1 MPQVSVTIAGR
12 LYRMACGEGEE
23 AHIEGLAATLDGRIE
38 EMRTAFGEIG
48 DMRLHVMAAL
58 TIADELSEAKR
69 ALARLENEVAT
80 LKDAVGAGDERIGVI
95 EERLAEAVSTLAE
108 RVERVTK
115 SLTPPAQPSQPG

>member
-23 AHIEGLAATLDGRIE
+23 EHIEQLAASLDRRIE

-69 ALARLENEVAT
+69 GLERLEGEVAA
-80 LKDAVGAGDERIGVI
+80 LKEAVGAGDERLGDV
-95 EERLAEAVSTLAE
+95 EERLAGALSVLAE
-108 RVERVTK
+108 RIERVTK
-115 SLTPPAQPSQPG
+115 TLTPSAQQSQG

>member
-23 AHIEGLAATLDGRIE
+23 DHIEQLAASLDRRIE

-69 ALARLENEVAT
+69 GLERLEGEVAA
-80 LKDAVGAGDERIGVI
+80 LKEAVGAGDERLGDV
-95 EERLAEAVSTLAE
+95 EERLAGALSVLAE
-108 RVERVTK
+108 RIERVTK
-115 SLTPPAQPSQPG
+115 TLTPSAQQSQG

>member
-23 AHIEGLAATLDGRIE
+23 DHIEQLAASLDRRIE

-69 ALARLENEVAT
+69 GLERLEGEVAA
-80 LKDAVGAGDERIGVI
+80 LKEAVGAGDERLGDV
-95 EERLAEAVSTLAE
+95 EERLAGALSVLAE
-108 RVERVTK
+108 RIERVTK
-115 SLTPPAQPSQPG
+115 TLTPSAQQSQS